1 MWMQKIDMFIE
12 LMVKQYIK
20 DDDDLSELDIESCDI
35 RHVKC
40 CINKQHVSSF
50 EQSSDNIDETIILM
64 SNGEQITGLVDY
76 KTFKLLFFKLN

>member
-12 LMVKQYIK
+12 LMVKQYVN
-20 DDDDLSELDIESCDI
+20 DEELSELEVESCEI

-50 EQSSDNIDETIILM
+50 EQSSFDQEETIIMM
-64 SNGEQITGLVDY
+64 SSGEQITALVNY
-76 KTFKLLFFKLN
+76 KIFKALFFKLN

>member
-12 LMVKQYIK
+12 LMVKQYVN
-20 DDDDLSELDIESCDI
+20 DEELSELEVESCDI

-50 EQSSDNIDETIILM
+50 EQSSFDQEETIIMM
-64 SNGEQITGLVDY
+64 SNGEQITALVNY
-76 KTFKLLFFKLN
+76 KIFKALFFKLN